1 MKSNQ
6 EVYKLVDLR
15 KLYDNRLHQ
24 LGSEWIDEH
33 AHQGR
38 LKEHLLK
45 KLGSG
50 WSGYSKGR
58 DVYISHDK
66 SVGKAL
72 EKTAGCQVTEDEADK
87 IVEVGFLHVEMA
99 SQECGGKLLAASGW
113 ERMFSMANIFL
124 SGVTASLLG
133 GKHVK
138 RTRYAYHLTLAFL
151 HVLKLRAYKEYC
163 TGYGPHEPTDVWE
176 QRLIDASPTISYW
189 TTVREY
195 LLINC
200 HFVKG
205 QQQGDWP
212 LTLSACEDL
221 CSWFF
226 VFGHTNYARWL
237 PVFLQNMA

>member
-1 MKSNQ
+1 
-6 EVYKLVDLR
+6 
-15 KLYDNRLHQ
+15 
-24 LGSEWIDEH
+24 
-33 AHQGR
+33 
-38 LKEHLLK
+38 
-45 KLGSG
+45 
-50 WSGYSKGR
+50 
-58 DVYISHDK
+58 
-66 SVGKAL
+66 
-72 EKTAGCQVTEDEADK
+72 
-87 IVEVGFLHVEMA
+87 
-99 SQECGGKLLAASGW
+99 
-113 ERMFSMANIFL
+113 MFSMANIFS

-138 RTRYAYHLTLAFL
+138 RTRYAYHLTLALL

-205 QQQGDWP
+205 QRQGDWP

-237 PVFLQNMA
+237 PVFLRNMARLPDLHPSVHAEFMEGNFVVQRSEKKFSMMGLDQSQEHSIQFLKEDSGPKGLYGQEEEK